1 MFVCIQAQL
10 KDSNLS
16 AEETARAKAEQASKL
31 RDMEKKV
38 RTLEQDLNQAQEVQ
52 FRIHQVFSYIGHLHT
67 YIYKYGIV
75 NMLLYRRCKMLSV
88 HAELPSLNERNCKM
102 KCNQLLPKRK

>member
-1 MFVCIQAQL
+1 MFVCVQAQL

-38 RTLEQDLNQAQEVQ
+38 RILEQDLNQAQEVQ
-52 FRIHQVFSYIGHLHT
+52 YSTSILIHRTST
-67 YIYKYGIV
+67 YIHIQVWYSEYV
-75 NMLLYRRCKMLSV
+75 VVQEVQNAERARRA
-88 HAELPSLNERNCKM
+88 AESEREELQDEVQSATSKA
-102 KCNQLLPKRK
+102 

>member
-52 FRIHQVFSYIGHLHT
+52 YSTSILIHRTST
-67 YIYKYGIV
+67 YIHIHVQVWYSEYV
-75 NMLLYRRCKMLSV
+75 VVQEVQNAERARRA
-88 HAELPSLNERNCKM
+88 AESEREELQDEVQSATSKA
-102 KCNQLLPKRK
+102 